1 MTEAE
6 STAADLKANGQPMIL
21 ARLSP
26 GTRDLVAGRVTDPIP
41 QQWEVYGITKNYGS
55 VARLASQGLIESGDK
70 LALIDASAQPQT
82 GDTLRIMGTTW
93 RVVAVDDVSPQ
104 GETLMYNLQ
113 LRR

>member
-6 STAADLKANGQPMIL
+6 SIAADLKANGQPMIL
-21 ARLSP
+21 ARLSS

-41 QQWEVYGITKNYGS
+41 QQWEVYGITKNYGLGEK
-55 VARLASQGLIESGDK
+55 AASAGLIEVGDK
-70 LALIDASAQPQT
+70 KALVDATAQPQT
-82 GDTLRIMGTTW
+82 GDTLKVMGTTW